1 MNCCCQVVSETSGAT
16 GESHNIRPLSAS
28 HHDSDNKVGVG
39 NNYCINLSQLKTGY
53 KDDMHFIIEL
63 KQQISVKANLITN
76 TLLLL

>member
-28 HHDSDNKVGVG
+28 HHDNDNKVGVG
-39 NNYCINLSQLKTGY
+39 NNYCINLSQLKTGC
-53 KDDMHFIIEL
+53 KDDMHFTTEL

-76 TLLLL
+76 SLLLL